1 MIIVSINIDNHSQL
15 VLYVTNINK
24 KQKVIEMKKTLIGLI
39 FFFATMVSSLAQE
52 EVNIFSARHYDS
64 DIQLYEK
71 FTTKTGIKVNVVSGK
86 DKALQKRIQEEG
98 KDCIADL
105 YITADAGRLGAFQS
119 KGMFQRA
126 SSSALK
132 KAIPSNFRSPYW
144 FGIAK
149 RARVIYYAPSRL
161 SESDLQGMTYEDLA
175 DPYWKGKV
183 VIRKSNNIYNQS
195 LVASLI
201 ANNGKKKTAEWAK
214 GLVNNMARTPKGNDR
229 AQILAVAAGEAELAV
244 ANTYYIALMLS
255 GKKGPEQKAAAK
267 KVRPFFPNQ
276 DGRGTHMN
284 ISGGGVLKHAPN
296 KANAVK
302 LLEFL
307 LTKEA
312 QEHIVNNTYEYPM
325 IDGVKP
331 NQLIAQFGINFK
343 QDLKTKVSSY
353 EKKQAEALEVM
364 LAAGWK

>member
-1 MIIVSINIDNHSQL
+1 
-15 VLYVTNINK
+15 
-24 KQKVIEMKKTLIGLI
+24 MKKIIIFLTVFFTLIG
-39 FFFATMVSSLAQE
+39 FSYAS

-64 DIQLYEK
+64 DVQLYGK
-71 FTTKTGIKVNVVSGK
+71 FTAKTGIKVNVVSGK
-86 DKALQKRIQEEG
+86 DKALQKRIIEEG
-98 KDCIADL
+98 KDCEADL
-105 YITADAGRLGAFQS
+105 YITADAGRLGAFQQ
-119 KGMFQRA
+119 KKMFQRA

-161 SESDLQGMTYEDLA
+161 SESDLKGMSYEDLA

-183 VIRKSNNIYNQS
+183 VIRKSNNVYNQS

-214 GLVNNMARTPKGNDR
+214 GLVNNMARKPKGNDR

-255 GKKGPEQKAAAK
+255 GKKGAEQQAAAK

-276 DGRGTHMN
+276 EGRGTHMN
-284 ISGGGVLKHAPN
+284 ISGGGVLKYAPN
-296 KANAVK
+296 KANAIK

-312 QEHIVNNTYEYPM
+312 QEHIVNNTFEYPM

-331 NQLIAQFGINFK
+331 NQLIGQFGLNFK
-343 QDLKTKVSSY
+343 QDLNTKVSSY
-353 EKKQAEALEVM
+353 GRNQADALEIM
-364 LAAGWK
+364 TEAGWE